1 MLALQQ
7 TTTWTRWNDN
17 SRQALRQQ
25 TLESA
30 ASMSVVLLFAHTTQA
45 VIIARPFFFT
55 VLYFLRAK
63 GPRMKESCVSIH
75 SSREPTRQPTPFPN
89 SSSQRSNKP
98 NRAEDPR
105 QDPKPRVQS
114 QISYAKHFMP
124 KIRSQRSKANEQ
136 A

>member
-7 TTTWTRWNDN
+7 TKTWTRWNDN

-25 TLESA
+25 TLETWA
-30 ASMSVVLLFAHTTQA
+30 ASMSFVLLFAHTTQA
-45 VIIARPFFFT
+45 VIIARPFFFA
-55 VLYFLRAK
+55 VLYFMQAK

-75 SSREPTRQPTPFPN
+75 SSREPTPFPN

-114 QISYAKHFMP
+114 QISYTKHFMP